1 MQEGKFKFYFDQ
13 LTFALQEYER
23 VLGKVPPVIKPIIKP
38 HLEDLD
44 RKVQPGMV
52 LLTWQSMNIDSY
64 LFRLHNS
71 ISRLEELI
79 SKINDIMDNRIEIN
93 LKAISKTV
101 LVDLPQHQSFTLESF
116 VSLQEKS
123 IKSKGKLM
131 DHRNLQVERAVD
143 DLVDTIVRFPLES
156 PDLSCDLQEVNKLR
170 SHYERL
176 MYTALLHATKQSFWA
191 LKNRL
196 GSRQGNSSILVMQRP
211 FFEVEVELSVPNLQ
225 MNPPLEEVQN
235 TVNKTALHIVQ
246 ATKKIYIWGQD
257 RENPKTLQSFHRQI
271 SQDKEIVKIVML
283 LTGAVEGA
291 KTHVA
296 DYLVTFNEYNYL
308 WQNDKQKA
316 YQDFLKTDPD
326 IEAFSNELKKYM
338 DVERQIKNI
347 PGVHVI
353 GCMCLDSSPLMDSLI
368 SEAVQWKA
376 QYARNLHDGAKE
388 KLHAMQDFFKEKLRQ
403 LSREFKELE
412 DVRDVMNCL
421 REIRER
427 EPEIEKEIQPIQE
440 RYNLLVMY
448 EHEVP
453 PEEIEELHDLSASW
467 SKLKKRAYDVSDKLR
482 VLQVPF
488 RSVIASFFECLP
500 LRSTCRAT
508 SRNIFAGPNFWRTW
522 WNS

>member
-196 GSRQGNSSILVMQRP
+196 GSRQ
-211 FFEVEVELSVPNLQ
+211 
-225 MNPPLEEVQN
+225 
-235 TVNKTALHIVQ
+235 
-246 ATKKIYIWGQD
+246 
-257 RENPKTLQSFHRQI
+257 
-271 SQDKEIVKIVML
+271 
-283 LTGAVEGA
+283 
-291 KTHVA
+291 
-296 DYLVTFNEYNYL
+296 
-308 WQNDKQKA
+308 
-316 YQDFLKTDPD
+316 
-326 IEAFSNELKKYM
+326 
-338 DVERQIKNI
+338 
-347 PGVHVI
+347 
-353 GCMCLDSSPLMDSLI
+353 
-368 SEAVQWKA
+368 
-376 QYARNLHDGAKE
+376 
-388 KLHAMQDFFKEKLRQ
+388 
-403 LSREFKELE
+403 
-412 DVRDVMNCL
+412 
-421 REIRER
+421 
-427 EPEIEKEIQPIQE
+427 
-440 RYNLLVMY
+440 
-448 EHEVP
+448 
-453 PEEIEELHDLSASW
+453 
-467 SKLKKRAYDVSDKLR
+467 
-482 VLQVPF
+482 
-488 RSVIASFFECLP
+488 
-500 LRSTCRAT
+500 
-508 SRNIFAGPNFWRTW
+508 
-522 WNS
+522 